1 MPVASV
7 RPVTTTPPDLAG
19 AVPPPGD
26 LPGSAPSEAY
36 AGDAGSGGLAVAAA
50 AVTLLL
56 WASAFVVIR
65 HLGDAVSPGALSL
78 GRLGVAALA
87 IGALLVVR
95 RGPRRWPARRHAL
108 LVGVCGVAWFGVYNI
123 ALNAAEQRIDAGTA
137 ALVVQV
143 GPIIVALL
151 SAVFLGEPLH
161 RWLLVGMGVGF
172 AGVVVIGQSSSGSG
186 HGNLLGVVLAAVAAV
201 TYAVGVLCQKPV
213 LSAAG
218 ALETTFVAVL
228 IGAVVCLPWSL
239 DLAHVVTT
247 TSADTVLWIVYLG
260 LFPTAI
266 AFTTWAYALS
276 RTKASTMAL
285 STFLVPFL
293 ASGMA
298 WAALAEVPAPLAF
311 VGGALCIVG
320 VVVSRRRPPAR
331 AVPTG

>member
-1 MPVASV
+1 MAARPKTPARVGRRRTYVAGV
-7 RPVTTTPPDLAG
+7 PRPSA
-19 AVPPPGD
+19 
-26 LPGSAPSEAY
+26 LP
-36 AGDAGSGGLAVAAA
+36 LFA
-50 AVTLLL
+50 AVTTLLL
-56 WASAFVVIR
+56 WASAFVAIR
-65 HLGDAVSPGALSL
+65 HLGTSVSPGALSL
-78 GRLGVAALA
+78 GRLVVAALA
-87 IGALLVVR
+87 LGAILALR
-95 RGPRRWPARRHAL
+95 PGPRRWPARRHAA

-151 SAVFLGEPLH
+151 SAVFLGEQLH
-161 RWLLVGMGVGF
+161 RWLLIGMTVGF
-172 AGVVVIGQSSSGSG
+172 AGVVVIGRSSSGAG
-186 HGNLLGVVLAAVAAV
+186 DGDLLGVVLAAVAAV
-201 TYAVGVLCQKPV
+201 TYAVGVLTQKPV

-218 ALETTFVAVL
+218 ALETTFVAVS

-239 DLAHVVTT
+239 DLASVVAGAST
-247 TSADTVLWIVYLG
+247 DTVLWIVYLG

-276 RTKASTMAL
+276 RTNASTMAL

-298 WAALAEVPAPLAF
+298 WVTLDEVPAPLAF

-320 VVVSRRRPPAR
+320 VVVARRRPRERVADVPLAR
-331 AVPTG
+331 TP